1 MNQMNQI
8 ACLITQ
14 MLHAQLECINKNSG
28 IPLQTLKK
36 YADPMYVQEQEQEQE
51 EQEQEIAVEVVL
63 DENGEPVVVVGV
75 EGGVAPSKKARAMH
89 ATEQKF
95 PSTITFPDVPDHDV
109 NGPKVVVSSP
119 VPILKSKPAKPKAVK
134 QIVAPLENG
143 EPVEGGVAPSK
154 KVRAPAKPKEVVL
167 DENGEP
173 VAPVKK
179 ARAPAKPKEVVLD
192 ENGEPVAP
200 VKKARAPAKP
210 KEVVLDENG
219 EPVAPVKKARA
230 PAKPKVAKA
239 AADGVE
245 GGVAP
250 SENGEPVVP
259 SKKPRA
265 PAKPKAVKEVV
276 VPSAKPKAVK
286 EVVVGVE
293 GSHIPITSNGQP
305 VVVRVEGGVAPS
317 VVVRVEGGDDSED
330 ETATVIMDSSDDEE
344 EILDVVRIV
353 IDGFEFLVEERT
365 NRAYLESNQSY
376 VGTYNPKTNSLELL
390 HHQSEEDDYD
400 EDRDECPNLSDD
412 DDHQ

>member
-36 YADPMYVQEQEQEQE
+36 YADPMYVQEQVQEQE
-51 EQEQEIAVEVVL
+51 EEQEQL
-63 DENGEPVVVVGV
+63 DENGEPVVVVVGV

-95 PSTITFPDVPDHDV
+95 PSTMTFPDVPDHDV

-119 VPILKSKPAKPKAVK
+119 VPILKSKLAKPKAVK

-143 EPVEGGVAPSK
+143 EPVDAPSK
-154 KVRAPAKPKEVVL
+154 KVRAPAKPKEGATPPSTPTPATL
-167 DENGEP
+167 DENGQP
-173 VAPVKK
+173 VVAAKK
-179 ARAPAKPKEVVLD
+179 ARAPPKPKE
-192 ENGEPVAP
+192 
-200 VKKARAPAKP
+200 
-210 KEVVLDENG
+210 
-219 EPVAPVKKARA
+219 
-230 PAKPKVAKA
+230 

-250 SENGEPVVP
+250 S
-259 SKKPRA
+259 KKARA
-265 PAKPKAVKEVV
+265 PAKPKAVKDVV

-305 VVVRVEGGVAPS
+305 VVRVDVPDD
-317 VVVRVEGGDDSED
+317 DDSED
-330 ETATVIMDSSDDEE
+330 ETATTVIMDSSDDEE

-365 NRAYLESNQSY
+365 NRTYLESNQSY
-376 VGTYNPKTNSLELL
+376 VGIYNPKTNSLEL
-390 HHQSEEDDYD
+390 HQSEEDDYD